1 MIYTKE
7 YWNLEWA
14 SVFEH
19 YQQDIRH
26 GHYIHAVLRPDEK
39 KILELGAGSF
49 RDASLLNR
57 LGLECWGVDYS
68 TFAVDSARKLYPQYA
83 ERFHVANILKMDFP
97 DNSFDFSYSN
107 GVVGCFNNDDIK
119 SIFKEQC
126 RITRK
131 RIAVT
136 VHNRHNQ
143 QFWDYFQKKKQED
156 PLYAVRFFLID
167 EISDIL
173 KQFCT
178 NITIIPVGKQKKY
191 FEDDLINIGLSDP
204 VFLKKS
210 FDYHRLNLLDVS
222 ERLLCLGEV

>member
-1 MIYTKE
+1 
-7 YWNLEWA
+7 
-14 SVFEH
+14 
-19 YQQDIRH
+19 
-26 GHYIHAVLRPDEK
+26 
-39 KILELGAGSF
+39 
-49 RDASLLNR
+49 
-57 LGLECWGVDYS
+57 
-68 TFAVDSARKLYPQYA
+68 
-83 ERFHVANILKMDFP
+83 MDFP